1 MTSVGEWLFPVVM
14 PFVLGRL
21 LWLANSGR
29 WDVINRTN
37 HPGVFWSAVL
47 IWGLSFAGF
56 VLVDLI
62 VIAQQAARVL
72 QIWGA

>member
-1 MTSVGEWLFPVVM
+1 M

-29 WDVINRTN
+29 WAVINRTN
-37 HPGVFWSAVL
+37 HPGVFWWAVV

-56 VLVDLI
+56 VLVDLFA
-62 VIAQQAARVL
+62 VAQQAARVFHPS
-72 QIWGA
+72 GT